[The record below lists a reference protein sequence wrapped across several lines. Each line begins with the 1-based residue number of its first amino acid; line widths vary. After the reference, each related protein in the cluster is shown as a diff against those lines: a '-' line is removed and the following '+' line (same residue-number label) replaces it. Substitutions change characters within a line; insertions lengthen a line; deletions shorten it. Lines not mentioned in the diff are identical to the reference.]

1 MIHVASHGFFGDSA
15 HDSFL
20 MAFDDV
26 IRMDDLQ
33 RVIADKSTQGGAIEL
48 LTLSA
53 CETAEGN
60 DRAPLGFA
68 GAAIR
73 ARARSVVGT
82 LWAVSDEA
90 AGQFMESFYSDMRQ
104 HGKAEAFAAAQRSL
118 IGSARF
124 SHPFYW
130 APIVLIGNWN

>member
-1 MIHVASHGFFGDSA
+1 
-15 HDSFL
+15 
-20 MAFDDV
+20 
-26 IRMDDLQ
+26 
-33 RVIADKSTQGGAIEL
+33 VIADTGTQGGTIDL

-82 LWAVSDEA
+82 LWPVSDEA
-90 AGQFMESFYSDMRQ
+90 ASQFMESFYRSMRQ
-104 HGKAEAFAAAQRSL
+104 HGKAEAFAEAQRSL
-118 IGSARF
+118 IESPRF

-130 APIVLIGNWN
+130 APLVLIGNWN